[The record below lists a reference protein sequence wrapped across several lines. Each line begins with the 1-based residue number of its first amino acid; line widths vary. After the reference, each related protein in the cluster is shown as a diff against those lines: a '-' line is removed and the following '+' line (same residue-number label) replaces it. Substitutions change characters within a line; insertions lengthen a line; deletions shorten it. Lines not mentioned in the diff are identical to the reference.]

1 MKIAII
7 GGRRKSLTQFCKIAE
22 DSGYELQS
30 NELAG
35 HSTPDVRKLVARA
48 DLVVILTDINSHNAM
63 HAAKDC
69 AKTLGRPT
77 LIVKQMGATRFRV
90 LLQAIRRRQDLGWPW
105 PAAGLEFDGML
116 SQAS

>member
-7 GGRRKSLTQFCKIAE
+7 GGRRKNLTQFCKIAE
-22 DSGYELQS
+22 DNGHELQS
-30 NELAG
+30 NELVG
-35 HSTPDVRKLVARA
+35 HSTPEVRRLVARA

-63 HAAKDC
+63 LAAKTC

-90 LLQAIRRRQDLGWPW
+90 LLQAIARRTDLGWPW
-105 PAAGLEFDGML
+105 PAAGLEFDSVL